1 MTVKVKPLNAVSSFG
16 LVAPSLLH
24 LLTFVDR
31 EGILSLSLSLVV
43 SSPCLLFSLLL
54 CYLLLCL

>member
-31 EGILSLSLSLVV
+31 EGILSSLSLVV